1 LSFILLSLSD
11 APRRAW
17 ITSSALTTKEG
28 DSVTLTCGTGDSN
41 PAVSHY
47 MWYRHGYRNSIGG
60 EKTLQF
66 YTLRAHTGSYTCKA
80 HNAVGNRTSDGFYLN
95 VLYPPED
102 VTVSITPSSSS
113 IKEGDAVTLTCNTRA
128 SNPAVSKYTWYRNN
142 TVLLPRWKSA
152 KQTFKSIARHD
163 TGVYHCEAENTAG
176 STLSRTVTLNV
187 LSAPRRVQVIKT
199 APHSDIKEGDDVTLT
214 CNTEGSNVTATEF
227 WWYKNNKKVM
237 DRQQQT
243 LQLTN
248 IKSDN
253 AGNYVC
259 EARNKTAFTESAAFY
274 LNVLYAPRKT
284 KVVSSDSTVPE
295 GGAPTLTCETESNPP
310 AQITWYKDGIQ
321 YSRSSEKTLQF
332 ANVTRQDGGNY
343 SCVATNT
350 LGNHTSESII
360 VIIRKYSTSVMKT
373 LNSKVIVV
381 ILLIIIVVATII

>member
-1 LSFILLSLSD
+1 
-11 APRRAW
+11 
-17 ITSSALTTKEG
+17 
-28 DSVTLTCGTGDSN
+28 
-41 PAVSHY
+41 
-47 MWYRHGYRNSIGG
+47 
-60 EKTLQF
+60 
-66 YTLRAHTGSYTCKA
+66 
-80 HNAVGNRTSDGFYLN
+80 
-95 VLYPPED
+95 
-102 VTVSITPSSSS
+102 
-113 IKEGDAVTLTCNTRA
+113 
-128 SNPAVSKYTWYRNN
+128 
-142 TVLLPRWKSA
+142 
-152 KQTFKSIARHD
+152 
-163 TGVYHCEAENTAG
+163 
-176 STLSRTVTLNV
+176 
-187 LSAPRRVQVIKT
+187 
-199 APHSDIKEGDDVTLT
+199 
-214 CNTEGSNVTATEF
+214 
-227 WWYKNNKKVM
+227 M

-360 VIIRKYSTSVMKT
+360 VIIPSNNATEQQRT
-373 LNSKVIVV
+373 NVILVA
-381 ILLIIIVVATII
+381 ILLIIIVVATIT